1 MTLPCLN
8 HFTNVLL
15 FINHI
20 CVKRTSKVNVDSE
33 SPFTSSWLCIDSQS
47 DKPSAF
53 MHDEQNLT
61 WIEQTATLSR
71 LVLDDVA
78 EEDTGKYIVRI
89 SNKAGTVE
97 KSCQV
102 KVIKQKVK
110 PQFVSCPTEVEC
122 REGEECTFKVTAD
135 NTNEAVL
142 ITDKSVTATR
152 SGDHFIVSFTPNK
165 SLKSGLLV
173 IKGAG
178 GEEQRQISFIV
189 GAAFISPR
197 FTSTPDDARV
207 NVGENVRLAC
217 AFEGNP
223 APTLEWRL
231 NGKKLRA
238 SGTELIIRNATED
251 DAGQYEMI
259 VSNKLGTDSAAAFV
273 EVMPK
278 QKAPEF
284 IAPLLKSQYNAIVG
298 DNLELVF
305 GTKAEPQGRYNIS
318 FNEIEI
324 ASGKTSSTVTYTLKV
339 RL

>member
-1 MTLPCLN
+1 M
-8 HFTNVLL
+8 
-15 FINHI
+15 
-20 CVKRTSKVNVDSE
+20 DSD

-53 MHDEQNLT
+53 KHDEQNLT
-61 WIEQTATLSR
+61 WIEQTETLSR

-102 KVIKQKVK
+102 KIIKIKTK
-110 PQFVSCPTEVEC
+110 PQFLSCPTEIEC
-122 REGEECTFKVTAD
+122 RENEECTFKVVAD
-135 NTNEAVL
+135 NTNEVVL

-152 SGDHFIVSFTPNK
+152 SGDDFVISFTPKK

-173 IKGAG
+173 SKGSG
-178 GEEQRQISFIV
+178 GEEQRQISFIFDP
-189 GAAFISPR
+189 AFISPR
-197 FTSTPDDARV
+197 LTSTPDDARV
-207 NVGENVRLAC
+207 NVGESVRLVC
-217 AFEGNP
+217 SFEGNP

-231 NGKKLRA
+231 NGKKLKSTDA
-238 SGTELIIRNATED
+238 ELIIKNATED
-251 DAGQYEMI
+251 DAGQYEMT

-284 IAPLLKSQYNAIVG
+284 IAPLLKTQYNATVG

-305 GTKAEPQGRYNIS
+305 GTKAEPQARYNIL

-339 RL
+339 GINSMNFY